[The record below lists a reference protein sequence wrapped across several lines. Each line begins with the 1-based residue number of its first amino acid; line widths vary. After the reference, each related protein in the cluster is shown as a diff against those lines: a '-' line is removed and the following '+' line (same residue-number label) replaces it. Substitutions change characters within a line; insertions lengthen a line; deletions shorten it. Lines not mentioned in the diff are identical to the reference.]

1 MAFRSGLEEKVADLM
16 VELGVKYEYEST
28 KVPYQ
33 IQHNYTP
40 DFLLPN
46 GIYLEC
52 KGYWEAEDRRKIKA
66 VKQQHPEID
75 LRMVFQAPFNKIS
88 KKSKTTYAQWCERLD
103 IPWTSFANIPIEW
116 LVWICTAWSMSRM
129 WIIWWEL
136 CLFRWSH
143 FLFCMSY
150 T

>member
-40 DFLLPN
+40 DFILPN
-46 GIYLEC
+46 GVALEC
-52 KGYWEAEDRRKIKA
+52 KGYWEPADRRKIKA
-66 VKQQHPEID
+66 VKQQHPDLD
-75 LRMVFQAPFNKIS
+75 LRMVFQSPFNKIS
-88 KKSKTTYAQWCERLD
+88 KGSKTTYAKWCEKND

-116 LVWICTAWSMSRM
+116 LV
-129 WIIWWEL
+129 
-136 CLFRWSH
+136 
-143 FLFCMSY
+143 
-150 T
+150 

>member
-46 GIYLEC
+46 GVYLEC
-52 KGYWEAEDRRKIKA
+52 KGYWEPADRRKIKA
-66 VKQQHPEID
+66 VKQQHPDLD
-75 LRMVFQAPFNKIS
+75 LRMVFQSPFNKIS
-88 KKSKTTYAQWCERLD
+88 KGSKTTYAKWCERLN
-103 IPWTSFANIPIEW
+103 IPWTSFANIPLNW
-116 LVWICTAWSMSRM
+116 LI
-129 WIIWWEL
+129 
-136 CLFRWSH
+136 
-143 FLFCMSY
+143 
-150 T
+150 